1 MNIFYYVTS
10 HGYGHGVRT
19 CCLADALPS
28 QCHITFRTTLP
39 ETFFREELTRQFNY
53 IPGEFDCGCIQSDG
67 VTTDVASTLS
77 RYAMLAE
84 RNSRMLDNEIHLC
97 KTHNVDLIISDI
109 TPFAFEIAHACS
121 LPSIA
126 ITNFTWY
133 DIYQEYLDEMP
144 TYAPMLDTIRKQ
156 YELADSLL
164 ALSPALTM
172 DYFKN
177 RIPVNVV
184 GRKGIDVRKKI
195 LSRFNID
202 KDKKIGLIYVGNFG
216 MHTAQ
221 WKDLEKFT
229 DWEFLGVYPLQ
240 GNPRNFHIITKEHFR
255 YQDLI
260 ASTDAMFS
268 KLGYGAVSECML
280 NGKPIVYLPRTK
292 FAEYPMLE
300 QAVITWGGGIKMS
313 TVDFYSLNWAA
324 AIDKI
329 EHARLQPVIS
339 NGIEKAVEVIVHH

>member
-19 CCLADALPS
+19 CCIAEALPS

-39 ETFFREELTRQFNY
+39 ETFFREELTRQFDY

-67 VTTDVASTLS
+67 ITTDVSATLS

-84 RNSRMLDNEIHLC
+84 RNSLLLDNEIHLC
-97 KTHNVDLIISDI
+97 KKHKVDLIISDI
-109 TPFAFEIAHACS
+109 TPFAFEVAQASS

-144 TYAPMLDTIRKQ
+144 SYTPIVDTIRKQ
-156 YELADSLL
+156 YQLAESLL
-164 ALSPALTM
+164 ALTPALSM
-172 DYFKN
+172 NYFKN
-177 RIPVNVV
+177 RIAVNVV
-184 GRKGIDVRKKI
+184 GRQGIDVREHI
-195 LSRFNID
+195 HSRFGID
-202 KDKKIGLIYVGNFG
+202 KGKKIGLIYVGNFG
-216 MHTAQ
+216 MHTAH
-221 WKDLEKFT
+221 WKELEKFT
-229 DWEFLGVYPLQ
+229 NWEFLGVYPLP
-240 GNPRNFHIITKEHFR
+240 GNPRNFHLITKEHFR

-292 FAEYPMLE
+292 FAEYPVLE
-300 QAVITWGGGIKMS
+300 QAVNDWGGGIKMS
-313 TVDFYSLNWAA
+313 TEDFYNLNWTAS
-324 AIDKI
+324 IDKI
-329 EHARLQPVIS
+329 EHTRLQPLISDGVDNVVKVIL
-339 NGIEKAVEVIVHH
+339 NH

>member
-19 CCLADALPS
+19 CCLAEALPS

-39 ETFFREELTRQFNY
+39 ETFFHEELTRQFNY
-53 IPGEFDCGCIQSDG
+53 IPGEFDCGCLQTDG
-67 VTTDVASTLS
+67 VTTDVGSTLS
-77 RYAMLAE
+77 RYAILAK
-84 RNSRMLDNEIHLC
+84 NNKLILDNEIHLC
-97 KTHNVDLIISDI
+97 QKHKVDLIISDI
-109 TPFAFEIAHACS
+109 TPFAFEVAHACS

-133 DIYQEYLDEMP
+133 DIYHEYLDEIP
-144 TYAPMLDTIRKQ
+144 EYAPMIDTIKNQ
-156 YELADSLL
+156 YRLADSLL
-164 ALSPALTM
+164 ALSPALSM
-172 DYFKN
+172 DYFKK

-195 LSRFNID
+195 ISRFNID
-202 KDKKIGLIYVGNFG
+202 NNKKIGLIYIGNFG
-216 MHTAQ
+216 MHTVL

-229 DWEFLGVYPLQ
+229 DWEFLGVYPLP
-240 GNPRNFHIITKEHFR
+240 GNPRNFHLITKEHFR

-292 FAEYPMLE
+292 FAEYPVLE
-300 QAVITWGGGIKMS
+300 QAVINWGGGIKIS
-313 TVDFYSLNWAA
+313 TEDFYNLNWAS

-329 EHARLQPVIS
+329 EHTRLKPVIS
-339 NGIEKAVEVIVHH
+339 DGIEKAVDIIVNH